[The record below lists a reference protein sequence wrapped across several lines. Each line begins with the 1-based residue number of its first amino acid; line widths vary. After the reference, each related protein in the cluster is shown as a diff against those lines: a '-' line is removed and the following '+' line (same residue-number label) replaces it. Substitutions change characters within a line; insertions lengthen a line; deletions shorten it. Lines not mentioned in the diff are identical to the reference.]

1 MGSAAF
7 LGLGV
12 ALARLPFGLVSEA
25 LAQGPSVE
33 ELMKPGPLGDQ
44 AQGAENAP
52 VTIIEYASMTCSH
65 CASFHLNTYPE
76 LKKRYID
83 TGKVRYILREFPL
96 DPLANG
102 AFVLARCA
110 GDEKYFQVVDA
121 LFKAQKSWAFVR
133 NPIPPLFNVMRKF
146 GFNEQSFEKCLSDE
160 KLIKGVDAVRQRGAE
175 RFGIDSTPTFFING
189 KVLRG
194 ALTIDQ
200 IEAEVQPLL
209 KS

>member
-1 MGSAAF
+1 MQSAAF

-12 ALARLPFGLVSEA
+12 ALAKLPIGVIADAF
-25 LAQGPSVE
+25 AQGPSVE
-33 ELMKPGPLGDQ
+33 ELMKPGPLGDM

-65 CASFHLNTYPE
+65 CAHFHLTTYQE

-96 DPLANG
+96 DARANG
-102 AFVLARCA
+102 AFVLARCT
-110 GDEKYFQVVDA
+110 GDEKYFDVIDS
-121 LFKAQKSWAFVR
+121 LFRGQKTWAFSR
-133 NPIPPLFNVMRKF
+133 DPIPGLFAIMKKY
-146 GFNEQSFEKCLSDE
+146 GFTPQSFEKCLSNE
-160 KLIKGVDAVRQRGAE
+160 KLIEGVDAVRRRAE
-175 RFGIDSTPTFFING
+175 EQFGINSTPTFFING
-189 KVLRG
+189 KMLRG

-200 IEAEVQPLL
+200 IEAEIQPLL